1 MKLGSWNN
9 YSCSTILC
17 TESNKQS
24 LRRGQKDKY
33 KQCSGLQH
41 LYITWPL
48 LISQTHV
55 SFQTFLAHSF
65 HSMKCYY
72 YVYIPYIYMFW
83 QSERIA
89 PPPPRIKYYIQVEYC
104 HFHENWIIMVCL
116 GNHEDI
122 QTIKIRCTF
131 CSIYK
136 KGHCLYI
143 FRNYIQGMPHP
154 AFWSSSQEIW
164 VSEYLDC

>member
-1 MKLGSWNN
+1 MVCKF
-9 YSCSTILC
+9 
-17 TESNKQS
+17 
-24 LRRGQKDKY
+24 
-33 KQCSGLQH
+33 
-41 LYITWPL
+41 LYIICLL
-48 LISQTHV
+48 LIFQTCV
-55 SFQTFLAHSF
+55 SFQTFLAHFF

-72 YVYIPYIYMFW
+72 YAHITFIYMSW
-83 QSERIA
+83 QSERITLLL
-89 PPPPRIKYYIQVEYC
+89 RIKYYLQGGYC

-122 QTIKIRCTF
+122 QTTKIRCTF

-154 AFWSSSQEIW
+154 AFCSSSQEIW
-164 VSEYLDC
+164 VSEYLDCKQPKWWLSNSVNMRTDSTILMFLVSIYLTF

>member
-1 MKLGSWNN
+1 MKLESWNN
-9 YSCSTILC
+9 YSCSSLLC

-24 LRRGQKDKY
+24 LRWGQKDSTSNAVV
-33 KQCSGLQH
+33 CSF
-41 LYITWPL
+41 LYIACPL
-48 LISQTHV
+48 LITQTSV

-72 YVYIPYIYMFW
+72 YVYITYIYMFW
-83 QSERIA
+83 QSERITL
-89 PPPPRIKYYIQVEYC
+89 PLRIKYYIQVGYW
-104 HFHENWIIMVCL
+104 HFHGNWIIMVCL

-122 QTIKIRCTF
+122 QTAKIRCTF

-143 FRNYIQGMPHP
+143 FRKYIQGMPHT
-154 AFWSSSQEIW
+154 AFCSGSQEIW